1 MCIPWKNFHAC
12 KHTWRSTHWNVDFV
26 AVKVSQI
33 LDNVISKVL
42 EVWVIQDLLRLWVR
56 QAGKSDVSS
65 SFGFLTRYSQ
75 TCVEVLKGTSS
86 SPDWESK
93 AHSVGLKAPLFV
105 QVLLRLLQVFKDK
118 VHKQVVHLS
127 VQNLLLYTHNC

>member
-1 MCIPWKNFHAC
+1 MYNIQTKLSTNLQN
-12 KHTWRSTHWNVDFV
+12 THWNVDFV
-26 AVKVSQI
+26 AVKVSQV

-42 EVWVIQDLLRLWVR
+42 QVWVILDLLRLWVR

-65 SFGFLTRYSQ
+65 SEGFLTRDSQ
-75 TCVEVLKGTSS
+75 ICVEVLKGTSS

-93 AHSVGLKAPLFV
+93 AHCVGLKAPLLF

-127 VQNLLLYTHNC
+127 VQNLLLYRHNC